1 MKQLLGEGDFAKTY
15 EVDYQGTSKILKV
28 LLLNDNKAL
37 ALFQQEAQVL
47 SQLCHPGIPRVES
60 DGYFTFFPKDRN
72 QLLHCLVIEKIQ
84 GINLE
89 EWQQENESISQ
100 AQALIWLKQLVE
112 ILHQVHQQLYFHR
125 DIKPSNIMLAKDG
138 QLVLINFGSV
148 REVSHTYLVKV
159 TSERDVNRFISP
171 GYTPIEQA
179 HGKAVPQS
187 DFFSLGRTFV
197 SLLTGKSP
205 NNFPEDPRNGQLLW
219 QHRAPQVSKAVTDLI
234 DDLMAPLPEN
244 RPHNA
249 RMILQRIAAIDHTW
263 QPPQPSTQKSEFANS
278 LVGLRLEALM
288 RQHRSSGS
296 GFKRVFSKL
305 AQFKN
310 PILIAS
316 IFFSLGLAGTQ
327 IYGNLGSLLNQPF
340 SVFLN
345 NQSSPL
351 KK

>member
-1 MKQLLGEGDFAKTY
+1 VKQLLGEGDFAKTY

-249 RMILQRIAAIDHTW
+249 QMILQRIAAIDHTW
-263 QPPQPSTQKSEFANS
+263 QPPQSSTQKSEFANS